1 MLNTD
6 NWISYPFSVEGVNF
20 VSKLDPKGSF
30 YSMVARLPAGIFAS
44 ENARAIAELIGNP
57 NLLTPEELEDELD
70 RVNEGATQ
78 ALLCLA

>member
-30 YSMVARLPAGIFAS
+30 YSMVERLPAGIFAS